1 MIYLWFVKEA
11 SNALILKGFSCTG
24 CERVRKVRKE
34 SRKQRVPSITKN
46 VTDYND
52 VFCFQWIFIKNHVLQ
67 IVFLHLCTYF
77 YDGLAPCRWGK
88 NNEIVLITVSSMEQ
102 FWHVKITNLRAVFR
116 KWKEYQQS
124 IPFILILYQDLNNT
138 K

>member
-24 CERVRKVRKE
+24 CRERVRKVRKE

-46 VTDYND
+46 VLITMMCSFSMNFYKKSRTPDSILA
-52 VFCFQWIFIKNHVLQ
+52 FMHIF
-67 IVFLHLCTYF
+67 F
-77 YDGLAPCRWGK
+77 DGLAPCRWGK

-102 FWHVKITNLRAVFR
+102 FWHVKITNLRAALK
-116 KWKEYQQS
+116 KWKEYQQP